1 MRKKNQKQMPLMD
14 CGVEHPRAKAL
25 ERISQI
31 LDSLPIITEM
41 VLRDLTQGVKNHN
54 TGAKGMSAEQVLR
67 AATIKQTEGFSY
79 EGLAFHLVDSRTY
92 RNFCR
97 IGIMQKGFKKS
108 ALCSN
113 IKAISPETWENIQ
126 HVLIAYAE
134 DKKVERGRQSRIDC
148 TVVESNIHEPSDS
161 TLLWDCVRVLTRK
174 LMQIRERFDEVK
186 VPFTDHRRRA
196 KRRMLGIMHAKAK
209 KVRKQRYVDL
219 VKVTDKTLGYAQT
232 AVAELTSA
240 SFSDPMKMIAA
251 QGIAEYLKQI
261 IPLAQ
266 GVIDQTRRR
275 VLNDEQVPSSEKIVS
290 IFEPHTD

>member
-174 LMQIRERFDEVK
+174 PMQIRERFDEVK

-209 KVRKQRYVDL
+209 KVRKQ
-219 VKVTDKTLGYAQT
+219 
-232 AVAELTSA
+232 
-240 SFSDPMKMIAA
+240 
-251 QGIAEYLKQI
+251 
-261 IPLAQ
+261 
-266 GVIDQTRRR
+266 
-275 VLNDEQVPSSEKIVS
+275 
-290 IFEPHTD
+290 H

>member
-1 MRKKNQKQMPLMD
+1 
-14 CGVEHPRAKAL
+14 
-25 ERISQI
+25 
-31 LDSLPIITEM
+31 
-41 VLRDLTQGVKNHN
+41 
-54 TGAKGMSAEQVLR
+54 MSAEQVLR

-174 LMQIRERFDEVK
+174 PMQIRERFDEVK

-240 SFSDPMKMIAA
+240 SFSDHMKMIAA